1 MKLKNYEELRIAIIS
16 FVAEDVI
23 RTSGEE
29 YGSSWGNL
37 FGGFSS

>member
-1 MKLKNYEELRIAIIS
+1 MKLKNYEALSIVITMFTTE
-16 FVAEDVI
+16 EVI

-37 FGGFSS
+37 FGVFES